1 MKATAILGDF
11 APALRLLP
19 EAERSR
25 ARALGGYASAL
36 FDRARSGD
44 DRQDPLN
51 RRARLESIERL
62 ALALDETLTGR
73 AGLGSDVA
81 GELPAPVRLMG
92 LEHRRRPWPRE
103 ALAELAA
110 AARHRATTP
119 RLETRREWFS
129 AALRFAAALASAQL
143 GSAQPPEVACFAA
156 ALVRLSMLQNL
167 GAELAA
173 GRCPLSIEELPSE
186 GEKPDL
192 RAVVGAVRHECS
204 RLRPDLLAV
213 GKALP
218 TLPGAYQRATS
229 YLLLAGLRLLAELE
243 DADSLMLTDP
253 PRLGPVTRALLLLK
267 ARRGAAA
274 SLAE

>member
-1 MKATAILGDF
+1 MEVAAVLGDF

-19 EAERSR
+19 EVERSR
-25 ARALGGYASAL
+25 ARALGGYTSAL
-36 FDRARSGD
+36 FERARSGD

-62 ALALDETLTGR
+62 VDDLDRSLAGP
-73 AGLGSDVA
+73 A
-81 GELPAPVRLMG
+81 GELPAPVRPMG
-92 LEHRRRPWPRE
+92 LEHRRRPWPRT
-103 ALAELAA
+103 ALDELAT

-129 AALRFAAALASAQL
+129 SALRFAAALACAQL
-143 GSAQPPEVACFAA
+143 GSPQPPEVARFAA

-167 GAELAA
+167 GAELDA
-173 GRCPLSIEELPSE
+173 GRCPLSIEELPAE

-192 RAVVGAVRHECS
+192 RAVVAAVRYECS

-218 TLPGAYQRATS
+218 TLPGAYQRATT
-229 YLLLAGLRLLAELE
+229 YLLLAGLRLLADLE

-253 PRLGPVTRALLLLK
+253 PRFGPITRAMLLLK

>member
-1 MKATAILGDF
+1 MAITAVLGDF

-25 ARALGGYASAL
+25 ARALGGYTSAL
-36 FDRARSGD
+36 FERARSGD

-62 ALALDETLTGR
+62 VDALDESL
-73 AGLGSDVA
+73 AGLRGVGSAGV
-81 GELPAPVRLMG
+81 GELPAPVRSMEI
-92 LEHRRRPWPRE
+92 EHRRHPWPRA
-103 ALAELAA
+103 ALDELATA
-110 AARHRATTP
+110 SRHRATTP

-129 AALRFAAALASAQL
+129 AALRFSAALACAQL
-143 GSAQPPEVACFAA
+143 GSPQPPEVARFAA

-167 GAELAA
+167 GAELDA
-173 GRCPLSIEELPSE
+173 GRCPLSIEELPAE

-192 RAVVGAVRHECS
+192 RAVVAAVRYECS

-218 TLPGAYQRATS
+218 TLPGAYQRATT
-229 YLLLAGLRLLAELE
+229 YLLLAGLRLLADLE

-253 PRLGPVTRALLLLK
+253 PRLGPLTRTMLLLK

>member
-1 MKATAILGDF
+1 MEETAVLGDF

-19 EAERSR
+19 EVERAR
-25 ARALGGYASAL
+25 ARALGGYTTAL
-36 FDRARSGD
+36 FERARSGD

-51 RRARLESIERL
+51 RRARLESIDRL
-62 ALALDETLTGR
+62 VDALESCLTGPPAVR
-73 AGLGSDVA
+73 AEGPA
-81 GELPAPVRLMG
+81 ELPGPVRAMR

-103 ALAELAA
+103 ALSELAA

-129 AALRFAAALASAQL
+129 AALRFSAALACAQL
-143 GSAQPPEVACFAA
+143 GSPQPSEVARFAA

-167 GAELAA
+167 GAELDA
-173 GRCPLSIEELPSE
+173 GRCPLSIEELPAES
-186 GEKPDL
+186 EKPDL
-192 RAVVGAVRHECS
+192 RAVVAAVRYECS

-218 TLPGAYQRATS
+218 TLPGAYHRATS

-253 PRLGPVTRALLLLK
+253 PRLGPLTRAMLLLK